1 MIDIENQI
9 YTKIATAL
17 RADFEGI
24 TVSGEYVKAP
34 PSFPF
39 VSIVEQDNYT
49 TRSHLDSSD
58 NERYVTLMYEINIYS
73 DRAGQKKAIC
83 KKIAKYIDDM
93 MYKLNFRRT
102 SLSPVP
108 NLENATIY
116 RLVGRYSA
124 ETDGTQI
131 YRG

>member
-9 YTKIATAL
+9 YTALATAL
-17 RADFEGI
+17 RAKFEGI

-34 PSFPF
+34 AAFPF

-49 TRSHLDSSD
+49 TRSHMDSSD
-58 NERYVTLMYEINIYS
+58 TERYATIMYEINIYS

-83 KKIAKYIDDM
+83 KRIAKYIDEM

-116 RLVGRYSA
+116 RFVGRYQA
-124 ETDGTQI
+124 ETDGNLI